1 MKAGQGNGPL
11 AGIGV
16 VVIGDEILSG
26 RRQDRHL
33 AAVTERLAS
42 RGLVVDWAQFL
53 PDREVTIVDLLRR
66 SRADGATVFCFGGIG
81 ATPDDL
87 TRACA
92 ATAFGRPLRRH
103 PEAAALIEGQF
114 GDTAYPKRI
123 LMADLP
129 EGASLVPNPVNQ
141 VPGFAVER
149 HFFLPGFPEMA
160 HAMLDGIFAGPLA
173 ELGDAEYVE
182 RSVWLIDTPESELV
196 DLMEAFCAAHPSLR
210 LFSLPVLSAERRL
223 LELGFKGERVE
234 VDRAMT
240 ALGHALA
247 AREIPVHRERPAGLA
262 PG

>member
-1 MKAGQGNGPL
+1 MTAVEGDGPL

-26 RRQDRHL
+26 RRRDRHL
-33 AAVTERLAS
+33 AAVTERLAA

-53 PDREVTIVDLLRR
+53 PDRKVTIIDLLRR

-92 ATAFGRPLRRH
+92 ASAFGRPLVRH
-103 PEAAALIEGQF
+103 PEAVALIEAQF
-114 GDTAYPKRI
+114 GEQAYPKRI

-129 EGASLVPNPVNQ
+129 EGAALVPNPFNR
-141 VPGFAVER
+141 VPGFALER

-160 HAMLDGIFAGPLA
+160 HAMLDGILAGPLA
-173 ELGDAEYVE
+173 DLGDAAYVE
-182 RSVWLIDTPESELV
+182 RSVWLVDTPESELV
-196 DLMEAFCAAHPSLR
+196 DLMEAFCAAHPTLR

-223 LELGFKGERVE
+223 LELGFKGDRGEVE
-234 VDRAMT
+234 RAMAALVS
-240 ALGHALA
+240 ALGERDIAVHA
-247 AREIPVHRERPAGLA
+247 ERPG
-262 PG
+262 

>member
-1 MKAGQGNGPL
+1 MTAVKGEGPL

-16 VVIGDEILSG
+16 LVIGDEILSG

-33 AAVTERLAS
+33 AAVTERLVA

-53 PDREVTIVDLLRR
+53 PDREVTIIDVLRR

-92 ATAFGRPLRRH
+92 ATAFGRRLVRH

-114 GDTAYPKRI
+114 GEAAYPKRI

-129 EGASLVPNPVNQ
+129 EGVELVPNQFNR
-141 VPGFAVER
+141 VPGFALER

-160 HAMLDGIFAGPLA
+160 HAMLDHVLAGPLA
-173 ELGDAEYVE
+173 GLGDAGYVE
-182 RSVWLIDTPESELV
+182 RSLWLMDTPESELV
-196 DLMEAFCAAHPSLR
+196 DLMEAFCAAHPTLR
-210 LFSLPVLSAERRL
+210 LFSLPVLSTQSRL
-223 LELGFKGERVE
+223 LELGFKGDRAE

-240 ALGHALA
+240 SLVAALEE
-247 AREIPVHRERPAGLA
+247 REVMMHSQRPE
-262 PG
+262 

>member
-1 MKAGQGNGPL
+1 MTAMHSSGPL

-33 AAVTERLAS
+33 AAVTERLAA

-53 PDREVTIVDLLRR
+53 PDREITIVDLLRR

-92 ATAFGRPLRRH
+92 ATAFGRPLVRH
-103 PEAAALIEGQF
+103 PEAATLIESQF
-114 GDTAYPKRI
+114 GEAAYPKRI

-129 EGASLVPNPVNQ
+129 EGAALVPNPFNR
-141 VPGFAVER
+141 VPGFSLER

-160 HAMLDGIFAGPLA
+160 HAMLDGILAGPLA
-173 ELGDAEYVE
+173 DLGDAAYVE
-182 RSVWLIDTPESELV
+182 RSVWLVDTPESELV

-223 LELGFKGERVE
+223 LELGFKGERTE

-240 ALGHALA
+240 ALAEVLA
-247 AREIPVHRERPAGLA
+247 ERAIAVHGERPA
-262 PG
+262 

>member
-1 MKAGQGNGPL
+1 MLADEGRSGPL
-11 AGIGV
+11 SGIGV

-33 AAVTERLAS
+33 AAVAERLAA

-92 ATAFGRPLRRH
+92 ATAFGRPLVRH
-103 PEAAALIEGQF
+103 PEAAALIEAQF
-114 GDTAYPKRI
+114 GEGAYPKRI

-129 EGASLVPNPVNQ
+129 EGADLVPNPFNR
-141 VPGFAVER
+141 VPGFALER

-160 HAMLDGIFAGPLA
+160 HAMLDHILAGPLVG
-173 ELGDAEYVE
+173 LGDAGYVE
-182 RSVWLIDTPESELV
+182 QSLWLVDTPESELV
-196 DLMEAFCAAHPSLR
+196 DLMEAFCAAHPTLR
-210 LFSLPVLSAERRL
+210 LFSLPVLSTERRL
-223 LELGFKGERVE
+223 LELGFKGERSEVE
-234 VDRAMT
+234 RAMT
-240 ALGHALA
+240 ALVVALGE
-247 AREIPVHRERPAGLA
+247 REIVAHDQRPE
-262 PG
+262 

>member
-1 MKAGQGNGPL
+1 MSQEHGSGPL

-33 AAVTERLAS
+33 AAVTERLAA

-87 TRACA
+87 TRGCA
-92 ATAFGRPLRRH
+92 ATAFGRPLFRH
-103 PEAAALIEGQF
+103 PEAAALVESQF
-114 GDTAYPKRI
+114 GEQAYPKRI

-129 EGASLVPNPVNQ
+129 EGASLVPNPFNR
-141 VPGFAVER
+141 VPGFALER

-160 HAMLDGIFAGPLA
+160 HAMLDGILAGPLA
-173 ELGDAEYVE
+173 DLGDGDYVE
-182 RSVWLIDTPESELV
+182 RSLWLLDTPESELV
-196 DLMEAFCAAHPSLR
+196 DLMEAFCAAHPALR
-210 LFSLPVLSAERRL
+210 LFSLPVLSAERRM
-223 LELGFKGERVE
+223 LELGFKGERLEVE
-234 VDRAMT
+234 RAMIALT
-240 ALGHALA
+240 QALGERDIGVHA
-247 AREIPVHRERPAGLA
+247 AR

>member
-1 MKAGQGNGPL
+1 MHEGFGNEAGNGAL

-53 PDREVTIVDLLRR
+53 PDREITIVDLLRR
-66 SRADGATVFCFGGIG
+66 SRADGATVFSFGGIG

-92 ATAFGRPLRRH
+92 ATAFGRPLVRH
-103 PEAAALIEGQF
+103 PEAAALIEAQF
-114 GDTAYPKRI
+114 GEEAYPTRI
-123 LMADLP
+123 RMAELP
-129 EGASLVPNPVNQ
+129 EGATLVPNPFNR

-160 HAMLDGIFAGPLA
+160 HAMLDHILAGPLA
-173 ELGDAEYVE
+173 EIGDAGYVE
-182 RSVWLIDTPESELV
+182 RSLWLVDTPESELV
-196 DLMEAFCAAHPSLR
+196 DLMEAFCAEHPSLR

-223 LELGFKGERVE
+223 LELGFKGERPEVE
-234 VDRAMT
+234 RAMA
-240 ALGHALA
+240 ALVSALA
-247 AREIPVHRERPAGLA
+247 ERRIAVHAHRPA
-262 PG
+262 

>member
-1 MKAGQGNGPL
+1 MRAESASGPL

-33 AAVTERLAS
+33 AAVTDRLAA

-92 ATAFGRPLRRH
+92 ATAFGRPLVRH
-103 PEAAALIEGQF
+103 AEAAALIEAQF
-114 GDTAYPKRI
+114 GEAAYPKRV

-129 EGASLVPNPVNQ
+129 EGAELVPNPVNR
-141 VPGFAVER
+141 VPGFALEG
-149 HFFLPGFPEMA
+149 HYFLPGFPEMA
-160 HAMLDGIFAGPLA
+160 HRMLDGILGGPLA
-173 ELGDAEYVE
+173 DLGDAGYVE
-182 RSVWLIDTPESELV
+182 QSVWLVDTPESELV
-196 DLMEAFCAAHPSLR
+196 DLMEAFCSAHPALR

-223 LELGFKGERVE
+223 LELGFKGERSE

-240 ALGHALA
+240 ELVRALA
-247 AREIPVHRERPAGLA
+247 ARSIDAHAERPA
-262 PG
+262 

>member
-1 MKAGQGNGPL
+1 MADTRSSGPL

-33 AAVTERLAS
+33 AAVTERLAA

-92 ATAFGRPLRRH
+92 ATAFGRPLVRH
-103 PEAAALIEGQF
+103 PEAVALIEGQF
-114 GDTAYPKRI
+114 GEQAYPKRI

-129 EGASLVPNPVNQ
+129 EGAVLVPNPFNR
-141 VPGFAVER
+141 VPGFSLER

-160 HAMLDGIFAGPLA
+160 HAMLDGILAGPLS

-182 RSVWLIDTPESELV
+182 RSVWLVDTPESELV
-196 DLMEAFCAAHPSLR
+196 DLMEAFCSAHPALR

-223 LELGFKGERVE
+223 LELGFKGPQDE
-234 VDRAMT
+234 VDRAIV
-240 ALGHALA
+240 ALEQALA
-247 AREIPVHRERPAGLA
+247 DRRIPMHAVRPG
-262 PG
+262 G